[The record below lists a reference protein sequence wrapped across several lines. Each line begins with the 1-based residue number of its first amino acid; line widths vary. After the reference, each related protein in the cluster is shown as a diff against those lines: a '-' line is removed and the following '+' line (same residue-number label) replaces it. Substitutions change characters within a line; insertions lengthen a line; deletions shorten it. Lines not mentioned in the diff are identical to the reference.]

1 MGSPLRK
8 YFTTGEFA
16 KLCNV
21 KKQTL
26 FHYDE
31 IGLLSPEYKS
41 ENGYRYYSYQQF
53 DVFTV
58 IELLKEVDMP
68 LKEIKSFL
76 NNRSPEELIELF
88 KDKSKEIDRKIAN
101 LARIQK
107 IIHTKISLTE
117 RALVIDDEQISVE
130 IQDEERIVISHS
142 ILNCS
147 DREFLKLVS
156 DFIEFCDDNQLYVG
170 YPIGGIL
177 SKEKLFEKDYDNYSF
192 LYTKI
197 VDEPGNIPLY
207 IKPKGL
213 YVIAYHKG
221 SYKKIYKTYEKV
233 LTFINDN
240 QLKIKGNS
248 YEEYVLDEISVNGYD
263 NYVTQIAIE
272 VATI

>member
-1 MGSPLRK
+1 MGSHLRK

-76 NNRSPEELIELF
+76 NNRSPKELIELF
-88 KDKSKEIDRKIAN
+88 KEKSIEIERKMDN

-107 IIHTKISLTE
+107 IIDTKISLTE
-117 RALVIDDEQISVE
+117 RALAIDDTQINIE
-130 IQDEERIVISHS
+130 IQEAEQLVISDS

-156 DFIEFCDDNQLYVG
+156 EFIAFCDANQLYVG

-177 SKEKLFEKDYDNYSF
+177 SKEKLLQGDYENYSF

-197 VDEPGNIPLY
+197 VDDPGNIPVY

-221 SYKKIYKTYEKV
+221 SYKKIFKTYEKI
-233 LTFINDN
+233 LNFIEAN
-240 QLKIKGNS
+240 QLKIKGDS

-272 VATI
+272 VVTI

>member
-1 MGSPLRK
+1 MGSHLRK

-68 LKEIKSFL
+68 LKEIISFL
-76 NNRSPEELIELF
+76 NNRSPKELIELF
-88 KDKSKEIDRKIAN
+88 KEKSIEIERKMDN

-107 IIHTKISLTE
+107 IIDTKISLTE
-117 RALVIDDEQISVE
+117 RALAIDDTQINIE
-130 IQDEERIVISHS
+130 IQEAEQFVISDS

-156 DFIEFCDDNQLYVG
+156 EFIAFCDANQLYVG

-177 SKEKLFEKDYDNYSF
+177 SKEKLLQGDYENYSF

-197 VDEPGNIPLY
+197 VDDPGNIPVY

-221 SYKKIYKTYEKV
+221 SYKKIFKTYEKI
-233 LTFINDN
+233 LNFIEAN
-240 QLKIKGNS
+240 QLKIKGDS

-272 VATI
+272 VVTI

>member
-1 MGSPLRK
+1 MGSHLRK

-68 LKEIKSFL
+68 LKEIISFL
-76 NNRSPEELIELF
+76 NNRSPKELIELF
-88 KDKSKEIDRKIAN
+88 KEKSIEIERKMDN

-107 IIHTKISLTE
+107 IIDTKISLTE
-117 RALVIDDEQISVE
+117 RALAIDDTQINIE
-130 IQDEERIVISHS
+130 IQEAEQLVISDS

-156 DFIEFCDDNQLYVG
+156 EFIAFCDANQLYVG

-177 SKEKLFEKDYDNYSF
+177 SKEKLLQGDYENYSF

-197 VDEPGNIPLY
+197 VDDPGNIPVY

-221 SYKKIYKTYEKV
+221 SYKKIFKTYEKI
-233 LTFINDN
+233 LNFIEAN
-240 QLKIKGNS
+240 QLKIKGDS

-272 VATI
+272 VVTI